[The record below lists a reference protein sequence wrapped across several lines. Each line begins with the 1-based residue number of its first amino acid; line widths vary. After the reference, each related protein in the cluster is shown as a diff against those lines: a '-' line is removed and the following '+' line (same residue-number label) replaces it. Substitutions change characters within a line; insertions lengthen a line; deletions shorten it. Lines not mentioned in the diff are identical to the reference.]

1 MAEEQLKGR
10 VALITGGTRGIGL
23 ATAKRL
29 AKAGAVVVVCGRSA
43 VDLPD
48 GIHFMA
54 CDVRDPDAVNKM
66 VADITA
72 QFGGVDILVNNAGGS
87 PQADAATASPR
98 FSERIIALN
107 LLAPLYCSQAVYASM
122 QARGGGAIVNIAS
135 VSARRPSPGTAAY
148 AAGKAGLI
156 GLTNSL
162 AHEWGPKIRLNSI
175 IVGYIETEN
184 TENTYGN
191 DAAQKAISAN
201 IAAGRLGKSNEIA
214 EAVLFLV
221 SDAASYV
228 TGAELAV
235 HGGGERPPFLDIVNE
250 HGGS

>member
-1 MAEEQLKGR
+1 MADEQLKGR

-29 AKAGAVVVVCGRSA
+29 AKAGAAVVVCGRSA
-43 VDLPD
+43 VDLPE

-54 CDVRDPDAVNKM
+54 CDVRDAEAVKKM
-66 VADITA
+66 VAEITDK
-72 QFGGVDILVNNAGGS
+72 FGGVDILVNNAGGS
-87 PQADAATASPR
+87 PPADAATASPR
-98 FSERIIALN
+98 FSERVLALN
-107 LLAPLYCSQAVYASM
+107 LLAPLFCAQAVYPSM

-135 VSARRPSPGTAAY
+135 VSARRPSPGTAVY
-148 AAGKAGLI
+148 AAGKAGLVA
-156 GLTNSL
+156 LTNSL
-162 AHEWGPKIRLNSI
+162 AHEWGPKIRLNTI

-184 TENTYGN
+184 TEATYGN
-191 DAAQKAISAN
+191 DAAQQAISKN
-201 IAAGRLGKSNEIA
+201 IAAGRLGTGNEIA

-235 HGGGERPPFLDIVNE
+235 HGGGERPPFLDILKE
-250 HGGS
+250 HGA

>member
-10 VALITGGTRGIGL
+10 VALITGGNRGIGL

-29 AKAGAVVVVCGRSA
+29 AKAGAVVVVCGRS
-43 VDLPD
+43 VVELPE

-54 CDVRDPDAVNKM
+54 CDVRDADSVKKM
-66 VADITA
+66 VADIVA
-72 QFGGVDILVNNAGGS
+72 QFGGIDILVNNAGGS
-87 PQADAATASPR
+87 PPAVAATASPR
-98 FSERIIALN
+98 FSERVIALN
-107 LLAPLYCSQAVYASM
+107 LLAPIHCCQAVYETM
-122 QARGGGAIVNIAS
+122 QQRGGGAIVNIAS
-135 VSARRPSPGTAAY
+135 VAAKRPSPGTAAY
-148 AAGKAGLI
+148 SAGKAGLI
-156 GLTNSL
+156 AYTNSL

-191 DAAQKAISAN
+191 EAAQKAISAN

-235 HGGGERPPFLDIVNE
+235 HGGGERPPFLDLVAE
-250 HGGS
+250 HGA